1 MSKSWK
7 RMDAD
12 SIGITEHLEAG
23 ISEVIDAFNEQSI
36 NKRKV
41 GNATVTIK
49 VTFSPTKTGAE
60 VSVSSAVKVPDRVLD
75 EPAPATMQNGQL
87 MLPMIIEPP
96 DRAEVTVHLRKVGQ

>member
-1 MSKSWK
+1 
-7 RMDAD
+7 MDAD

-23 ISEVIDAFNEQSI
+23 VSEVIDAFNEQSI
-36 NKRKV
+36 NKRKP

-75 EPAPATMQNGQL
+75 EPVETTMQNGQL
-87 MLPMIIEPP
+87 MLPMITEAREHPAFTAHIRLA
-96 DRAEVTVHLRKVGQ
+96 DQ